1 MALIRYAQPGLH
13 GDKAP
18 EPNLNYEIIPKE
30 RYTSKEF
37 MQLEWEHIWTKTWLR
52 GGLSQDLKE
61 PNSYITT
68 EIGHLSILL
77 VRGEDRKVRAFH
89 NVCKHRGNTLAQ
101 QKMGTIDKTFKCSY
115 HRWQY
120 DATGKLIDLPDP
132 ETFPQGVSD
141 PCLNLT
147 ELPCEEWNGWI
158 MYSMNPDVKPLDK
171 WLGPVKDHLEA
182 YNFDKMDLV
191 MDMTIEWNC
200 NWKASVDAFNETYH
214 VWGTHPELMDWLD
227 DINVQIDLYETHN
240 RYLVP
245 FGIPSPRPHIDQENV
260 GENLAVYMEQN
271 GVDPKGFNGTAQ
283 QARRAI
289 QLSQRERADEMGWDF
304 SNLNDDQLSDDYHYC
319 VFPNVTLNTHATNY
333 MMFTQRPHPEDPN
346 KCFYDLQMFS
356 LPSDKDNKRV
366 NQAQEVG
373 ESNAP
378 AYMEGV
384 ESEDT
389 NSNIAPGVDDEMGL
403 SSTDG
408 TRPEF
413 VYVKDGDEHTLGI
426 VLDQDASNLPYIQK
440 GMNNPS
446 YKGLWCG
453 KQERRIRH
461 FHQVIDRHIMEGGGQ
476 VPDFK

>member
-37 MQLEWEHIWTKTWLR
+37 MKLEWDHIWTKTWLR
-52 GGLSQDLKE
+52 GGLSQDVKE
-61 PNSYITT
+61 PNDFITT
-68 EIGHLSILL
+68 EIGNWSIILI
-77 VRGEDRKVRAFH
+77 RGEDGKVRAFH
-89 NVCKHRGNTLAQ
+89 NVCKHRGNTLARERIG
-101 QKMGTIDKTFKCSY
+101 KIDQTFKCSY

-120 DATGKLIDLPDP
+120 DAMGQRVESPDP
-132 ETFPQGVSD
+132 ETFPQGLCD
-141 PCLNLT
+141 PYLNLD

-158 MYSMNPDVKPLDK
+158 MYSLNPDVRPLEE
-171 WLGPVKDHLEA
+171 WLGPVKNHLEA

-191 MDMTIEWNC
+191 MDMTVEWSC

-214 VWGTHPELMDWLD
+214 VWGTHPQLMDWLD
-227 DINVQIDLYETHN
+227 DQNVQIDLYDIHN

-245 FGIPSPRPHIDQENV
+245 FGVPSPRPHVEQKEI

-289 QLSQRERADEMGWDF
+289 QLAQRERGKEKGWDL
-304 SNLNDDQLSDDYHYC
+304 SQLNDDQMSDDYHYC

-356 LPSDKDNKRV
+356 LPNDTDNKRT
-366 NQAQEVG
+366 NQAKKVE

-378 AYMEGV
+378 SSMTGV
-384 ESEDT
+384 ETETEPRVNPGMDD
-389 NSNIAPGVDDEMGL
+389 AVGGVDNKNG
-403 SSTDG
+403 
-408 TRPEF
+408 RPEY
-413 VYVKDGDEHTLGI
+413 VYIKEGEEHTLGE
-426 VLDQDASNLPYIQK
+426 VLDQDASNLPFVQK
-440 GMNNPS
+440 GMNNPA

-453 KQERRIRH
+453 RQERRIIH
-461 FHQVIDRHIMEGGGQ
+461 FHQVIDRLIMEDGGQ
-476 VPDFK
+476 VPDYK